1 MLWEVY
7 TDKVA
12 AGLPQ
17 AFDLIFLG
25 EIPVGLMILN
35 NMRRPNTFTNV
46 VAFTGLS
53 REYNSRKPAFLICK
67 NTVADQ
73 VYGNRAANQRLCFRY
88 IDSTIPLLPKSEIS
102 SLLPSSVALQSCLC
116 RTSNPEDALSHDMA
130 QISLQFMTI

>member
-12 AGLPQ
+12 AGLPR

-25 EIPVGLMILN
+25 EIPAGLMILN

-73 VYGNRAANQRLCFRY
+73 LHGNRAANQRLCFHYIVQSLYFLNLKFQASCHLLWLYSRVCVGPQTPKTRFLMTWLRY
-88 IDSTIPLLPKSEIS
+88 PYS
-102 SLLPSSVALQSCLC
+102 S
-116 RTSNPEDALSHDMA
+116 
-130 QISLQFMTI
+130 